1 MKRTAAIARQPT
13 PMHDAQQKP
22 AFHGELKRNADKTA
36 ASLVRFLPTKQSNMR
51 LAFTAKCFFLGL
63 SFMLL
68 LG

>member
-1 MKRTAAIARQPT
+1 
-13 PMHDAQQKP
+13 MHDAQQKP
-22 AFHGELKRNADKTA
+22 AFRGELKRNADKTA